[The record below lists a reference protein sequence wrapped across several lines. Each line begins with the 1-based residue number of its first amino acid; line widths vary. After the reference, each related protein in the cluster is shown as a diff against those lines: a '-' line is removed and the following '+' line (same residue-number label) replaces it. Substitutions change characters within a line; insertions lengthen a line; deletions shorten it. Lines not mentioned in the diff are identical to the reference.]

1 MDKENLP
8 RGNLVII
15 FGSLMRKNA
24 VKEHNFL
31 LLRGVLRN
39 PA

>member
-1 MDKENLP
+1 MDKEDLP

-24 VKEHNFL
+24 AKEHNFL
-31 LLRGVLRN
+31 LLRGVSQ
-39 PA
+39 ASA

>member
-31 LLRGVLRN
+31 LLRGVS
-39 PA
+39 